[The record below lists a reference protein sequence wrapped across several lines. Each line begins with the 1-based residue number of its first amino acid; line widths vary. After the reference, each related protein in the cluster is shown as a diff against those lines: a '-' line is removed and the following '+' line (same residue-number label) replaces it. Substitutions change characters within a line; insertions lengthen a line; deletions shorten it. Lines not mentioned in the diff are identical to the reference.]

1 MHFFLYKS
9 AKMLYNYSKKS
20 KYIKNKVIDDSNINY
35 FENYEDLTNKY
46 LKPFENNTLLE
57 VINKIYDDDE
67 LKLNDEL
74 KLINVDE
81 YKFLIQSLITI
92 DYNKLKVKKYEN
104 IRLKLFNHL
113 KEPEHTM
120 KDLLRFLNMI
130 EPIFNNLLLFTE
142 KNTTY
147 ATTNYLYNILT
158 DDDNN
163 NLNEKWKLKY
173 IVFIIKILK
182 LFDVPI
188 LKTHDIK
195 KYWCN
200 KYNFEQ
206 RKEFILEDLCI
217 NYEDCGTFEIM
228 GVGALFYYK
237 DVLKNDEELIKK
249 NQYAFI
255 NNEILNK
262 YNRLFFEET
271 QNKSINQNKQ
281 IKQPKRNIKQKINN
295 VVSVF

>member
-1 MHFFLYKS
+1 MTYY
-9 AKMLYNYSKKS
+9 YNYSKKS
-20 KYIKNKVIDDSNINY
+20 KYIKNKIIDDTNINY
-35 FENYEDLTNKY
+35 FENYKDLTINF
-46 LKPFENNTLLE
+46 LKPFENKSFLE

-92 DYNKLKVKKYEN
+92 DYNNLKVKKYEN

-113 KEPEHTM
+113 KESDYTM

-130 EPIFNNLLLFTE
+130 EPIFNNLLVFTE
-142 KNTTY
+142 KNYTY
-147 ATTNYLYNILT
+147 AQASYLYNILS
-158 DDDNN
+158 DFENN
-163 NLNEKWKLKY
+163 NLFEDWKLKY
-173 IVFIIKILK
+173 LVFIIKIFK

-188 LKTHDIK
+188 IKTHEIK
-195 KYWCN
+195 KYWMN

-206 RKEFILEDLCI
+206 RRDFIEWDLD
-217 NYEDCGTFEIM
+217 DCGTFEKM
-228 GVGALFYYK
+228 GEGALFYYK
-237 DVLKNDEELIKK
+237 DVVEKDEELIKI
-249 NQYAFI
+249 NQYEFL

-262 YNRLFFEET
+262 YNNLFIEKS
-271 QNKSINQNKQ
+271 NK
-281 IKQPKRNIKQKINN
+281 IKPIKRNTKQKINN